1 VAALRGVRKSRRSGK
16 NGKTLL
22 PLAKGDFL
30 SRGVGVSVCVP
41 VYNGATH
48 LRDCLES
55 VARQEGVDLEV
66 VVRDDGSADGSLELV
81 RALAAE
87 FPGVS
92 WNIERNRANLG
103 MVGNWNACLRAA
115 SGEFVKMMGQ
125 DDLLLQGCLQAQA
138 RALGENP
145 AAALCISAADLYSAG
160 GRRIF
165 TKRRKWAEG
174 FHGAKEVVGDC
185 VRRAYNPLGEP
196 VVGLARRAAMVAG
209 GGYDEGLRYWVDVD
223 MWFQVLRAGGV
234 EVRRAPLCGFRIHR
248 GAASFSLQGDSY
260 AEFLEIAKRYAPGS
274 AAAERSL
281 VQRLQAG
288 MDSLARLA
296 IYRVFG

>member
-1 VAALRGVRKSRRSGK
+1 MKRVPS
-16 NGKTLL
+16 
-22 PLAKGDFL
+22 
-30 SRGVGVSVCVP
+30 VSVCVP
-41 VYNGATH
+41 VYNGAAH

-55 VARQEGVDLEV
+55 VAQQQGVDLEV
-66 VVRDDGSADGSLELV
+66 VVRDDGSTDGSLEIV
-81 RALAAE
+81 RELAAE
-87 FPGVS
+87 FRGVS

-103 MVGNWNACLRAA
+103 MVGNWNACLRGAG
-115 SGEFVKMMGQ
+115 GEFVKMMGQ
-125 DDLLLQGCLQAQA
+125 DDLLLPGCLLEQA
-138 RALGENP
+138 RALEENP
-145 AAALCISAADLYSAG
+145 AAALCISAADLYSAK

-174 FHGAKEVVGDC
+174 FRPAVDVVGDC
-185 VRRAYNPLGEP
+185 LRRAYNPLGEP
-196 VVGLARRAAMVAG
+196 VTGLARREAMLAG
-209 GGYDEGLRYWVDVD
+209 GGFDEGLKYWVDVD
-223 MWFQVLRAGGV
+223 MWFQILRVGGV

-281 VQRLQAG
+281 AQRLQAG
-288 MDSLARLA
+288 LDSLARLA